1 MKCAFFVPSSFSFS
15 MQLFFQE
22 KIELPITYLDEE
34 ESRHLVRVL
43 RKKQGDQVRLTN
55 GNGKVF
61 DCVILEAS
69 PKKTSL
75 KVLTSNEIPEDNF
88 RIHLAIAPTK
98 SPDRMEWMVEKITEI
113 GFHEM
118 TLLET
123 MNSERSFLKTDRLHK
138 KVISACKQS
147 LKYRIPILHPTKKLS
162 DLIKSKGFEDFQKF
176 IAYVDEDHENHL
188 LDVAKPAG
196 KYLILIG
203 PEGDFDPKEIKEAF
217 QAGFQ
222 PVSLGNSRLRT
233 ETAGLAAVQMLKILN
248 R

>member
-1 MKCAFFVPSSFSFS
+1 MKCAFFVPNPICLF

-22 KIELPITYLDEE
+22 NIASPLAYLDEE
-34 ESRHLVRVL
+34 ESRHLVKVL
-43 RKKQGDQVRLTN
+43 RKKQGDPVRLTN
-55 GNGKVF
+55 GKGQVF
-61 DCVILEAS
+61 DCVILEAN

-75 KVLTSNEIPEDNF
+75 KVLNSTEVPEEAF
-88 RIHLAIAPTK
+88 HIHLAIAPTK
-98 SPDRMEWMVEKITEI
+98 SPDRMEWMVEKITEL

-147 LKYRIPILHPTKKLS
+147 LKFRIPVIHPTRKLTE
-162 DLIKSKGFEDFQKF
+162 LFKSNTFEGFQKF

-188 LDVAKPAG
+188 MDVANPG
-196 KYLILIG
+196 GNYLILIG
-203 PEGDFDPKEIKEAF
+203 PEGDFDPQEIKSAF
-217 QAGFQ
+217 EAGFQ
-222 PVSLGNSRLRT
+222 AVSLGKSRLRT
-233 ETAGLAAVQMLKILN
+233 ETAGLAAVQMLQVLN